1 MTRSAIQLTEWET
14 REPEQG
20 SPLWG
25 KDLSEGRDIAEELRR
40 RRQLVVVELVRG
52 LELRASS
59 WVGRVELGELTVTIQ
74 PKIPG
79 APFLHLLRYA
89 YGLRQLSVKDQAL
102 YGRERGTFQD
112 LVARQ
117 LASEVEE
124 LIARGLHRDY
134 RRETADLAVPSGR
147 IDFQRYVMAAGGG
160 RASLPCAHHPRTRE
174 TMLNR
179 VLLAGTLLA
188 ARATDDVELR
198 GQLRRLGRA
207 LDIDGP
213 PPRLNWDVLDRSRR
227 SIDRRTR
234 AYEPAL
240 SLICLLMEGF
250 GISLSDGAEALRL
263 PGFLFDMNRF
273 FQALLSRFLGDN
285 MRGYLVRDEHRLK
298 GMFTFA
304 PGGNPRQ
311 RRAPTPRPDF
321 VVLSGNRIA
330 SVLDAK
336 YRDLWLHSLPREM
349 LYQLAMYA
357 LSRSGPDR
365 QAVILYPTLTGD
377 AIDQTI
383 VLNEPVD
390 GAEKARI
397 VLRPV
402 ELLELERL
410 VSVPASVKRE
420 RQCAALA
427 KRLVFGRDDAT
438 EDYRRGSVNY
448 FKNRGP

>member
-1 MTRSAIQLTEWET
+1 MTRSAIQLTEWER

-25 KDLSEGRDIAEELRR
+25 MDLSAGRVVAEELTRR
-40 RRQLVVVELVRG
+40 GQLEVLELVRG
-52 LELRASS
+52 VEFRASS
-59 WVGRVELGELTVTIQ
+59 WVGRVDLGELTVTIQ

-79 APFLHLLRYA
+79 AQFLHLLRYA
-89 YGLRQLSVKDQAL
+89 YGLRRLSVKDPAL
-102 YGRERGTFQD
+102 YGWERETFQD
-112 LVARQ
+112 LIARQ

-134 RRETADLAVPSGR
+134 RRETAELAVPSGR

-160 RASLPCAHHPRTRE
+160 RASLPCAHHPRTHE
-174 TMLNR
+174 TILNR

-188 ARATDDVELR
+188 VRATDDVELR

-213 PPRLNWDVLDRSRR
+213 PPKLNWDVLDRSRR

-240 SLICLLMEGF
+240 NLICLLMQGF
-250 GISLSDGAEALRL
+250 GISLGDSAEALRL
-263 PGFLFDMNRF
+263 PGFLFDMNCF
-273 FQALLSRFLGDN
+273 FQALLSKFLGENLD
-285 MRGYLVRDEHRLK
+285 GYTVRDEHRLK
-298 GMFTFA
+298 GMFAFA
-304 PGGNPRQ
+304 PLGNPRA

-321 VVLSGNRIA
+321 VILRGNRIA

-365 QAVILYPTLTGD
+365 RAVILYPTLAGG

-383 VLNEPVD
+383 VLHEPVD

-402 ELLELERL
+402 ELLKLERL
-410 VSVPASVKRE
+410 VSASPSVKRE

-427 KRLVFGRDDAT
+427 KWLVFGHDDAS
-438 EDYRRGSVNY
+438 EDYRLSVAP
-448 FKNRGP
+448 GHAV